1 MNNKK
6 KRIYSYI
13 LALFMTLNMTG
24 CGLNKDN
31 NDKVSNHDIYLEHFD
46 TYTDKGIVEDRVEQ
60 LYSSSNVVVGINKET
75 NKISR
80 FIYYHGDASN
90 YLYTDVMNPEYLNGV
105 ITELFDLD
113 TGKLIYFHNS
123 EDSNLTIGSD
133 ELNKLLDENDFY
145 FLFDYYEDIDIEYKS
160 MYTIEEINEIA
171 KKFIARKEN
180 IKRLELSN

>member
-1 MNNKK
+1 
-6 KRIYSYI
+6 
-13 LALFMTLNMTG
+13 
-24 CGLNKDN
+24 
-31 NDKVSNHDIYLEHFD
+31 
-46 TYTDKGIVEDRVEQ
+46 
-60 LYSSSNVVVGINKET
+60 
-75 NKISR
+75 
-80 FIYYHGDASN
+80 
-90 YLYTDVMNPEYLNGV
+90 MNPEYLNGV

>member
-1 MNNKK
+1 MNARK
-6 KRIYSYI
+6 KRIYSYA

-31 NDKVSNHDIYLEHFD
+31 TDKVNSHDIYLEHFD
-46 TYTDKGIVEDRVEQ
+46 TYTDKGIVEGKVEQ
-60 LYSSSNVVVGINKET
+60 LYSSSNIVIGINKET
-75 NKISR
+75 NEISR
-80 FIYYHGDASN
+80 YIYYHGDASN
-90 YLYTDVMNPEYLNGV
+90 YLYTDVMNAENLKGV

-123 EDSNLTIGSD
+123 EDANLTIGSN

-145 FLFDYYEDIDIEYKS
+145 FLFDYYEDIDIDYKS
-160 MYTIEEINEIA
+160 MYSIEEINEIA
-171 KKFIARKEN
+171 RKFIARKEN